1 MTRNPGF
8 SPVMSTLSLIV
19 LIGTLIA
26 ATSAAPS
33 TPSVWASVAMIMHGE
48 RTPVRSGL
56 QDTLTP
62 LGAQEMYAQG
72 NAFRSR
78 YLASG
83 TPTNTSEGRITTRA
97 AIKGIARNVYEHEQ
111 LSILSLP
118 DAHIAA
124 GAAAFMQGLYPPIT
138 QAFAADTG
146 GTNISYSTISGNTTQ
161 YPLGGYQ
168 YPIIETLG
176 LSDDRSIDVRGNT
189 ECPQWKIST
198 TYVMQLDPYMQ
209 ALEQASR
216 PGYTS
221 LFSTPPLNDG
231 DISLAHVNFWNAYDI
246 YDYVRYRYSHEQAV
260 YDGLQDVYAQRI
272 EFLEMYARLQQLNMT
287 SNQAVSGLQK
297 GDMIRT
303 IAGRTFA
310 RRVVDALEANGN
322 FAGYSNKLT
331 LLFSSQEP
339 FLSFFSLA
347 GLQKPNQ
354 TLSTTPF
361 WSLPENGAAMVFELV
376 GDQPNEPDTYPTEEN
391 LYVRFLYRENAEPGT
406 PFLEYP
412 LFGLAEG
419 DTRVTYSYFK
429 QEMAKFGI
437 DTATWC
443 SICGS
448 IQSFCDWQ
456 TTKTTPTVG
465 EAIRSAVQKPVVAG
479 IIGAIIVLAVL
490 GLVVVSAAVLGGFRI
505 HRAGGGAGGKDGNGR
520 IAGLGGFKAAE
531 KMASDPDLAVSGRGV
546 RHERQGSWELR
557 DGREVSGAGGQTGI
571 AVDKSASTF
580 QAKPIDDDAISVMGA
595 SPVKPR
601 ESV

>member
-1 MTRNPGF
+1 
-8 SPVMSTLSLIV
+8 MSTLSLIV
-19 LIGTLIA
+19 FIGTLIA
-26 ATSAAPS
+26 TTSAQS
-33 TPSVWASVAMIMHGE
+33 SNPSVWASVAMVMHGE
-48 RTPVRSGL
+48 RTPLRSEL
-56 QDTLTP
+56 QDALTP
-62 LGAQEMYAQG
+62 MGAQEMYAQG
-72 NAFRSR
+72 SAFRSR

-83 TPTNTSEGRITTRA
+83 TPTNVSEGRITSRA
-97 AIKGIARNVYEHEQ
+97 AIKGIARNVVDHDQ

-124 GAAAFMQGLYPPIT
+124 GAVAFMQGLYPPIT

-146 GTNISYSTISGNTTQ
+146 GTNISYSTLTGNSTQ
-161 YPLGGYQ
+161 YPLDGYQ

-176 LSDDRSIDVRGNT
+176 LADDRSIDIRGNT
-189 ECPQWKIST
+189 DCPQWKIST
-198 TYVMQLDPYMQ
+198 TYIMQLDPYMQ
-209 ALEQASR
+209 ALDQASSS
-216 PGYTS
+216 GYTS

-231 DISLAHVNFWNAYDI
+231 TISLSHVDFWNAYDI

-260 YDGLQDVYAQRI
+260 YDAMQDEYAQRI

-287 SNQAVSGLQK
+287 SNQAVSGLVK

-310 RRVVDALEANGN
+310 RKVVDALEANGD
-322 FAGYSNKLT
+322 FGGYSNKMT
-331 LLFSSQEP
+331 LMFSSQEP

-347 GLQKPNQ
+347 NLQNQNQ
-354 TLSTTPF
+354 TLSSPF
-361 WSLPENGAAMVFELV
+361 WNIPENGAAMVFELV
-376 GDQPNEPDTYPTEEN
+376 GDQPNQPDTYPTEEN
-391 LYVRFLYRENAEPGT
+391 LYIRFLYRENAEPDT
-406 PFLEYP
+406 PFQEYP
-412 LFGLAEG
+412 LFGLSDAE
-419 DTRVTYSYFK
+419 DSRVTYSYFK
-429 QEMAKFGI
+429 QEMLKFGI

-448 IQSFCDWQ
+448 IQSFCDWEI
-456 TTKTTPTVG
+456 TRTTPTVG
-465 EAIRSAVQKPVVAG
+465 EAIRSAAQKPVVAG

-505 HRAGGGAGGKDGNGR
+505 HRAGGGIGGSKSGKEGGR
-520 IAGLGGFKAAE
+520 IAGLGGFRAAE

-557 DGREVSGAGGQTGI
+557 DGREVTSGQSGI

-580 QAKPIDDDAISVMGA
+580 QAKPVDDDDANSVMGA

-601 ESV
+601 EDV